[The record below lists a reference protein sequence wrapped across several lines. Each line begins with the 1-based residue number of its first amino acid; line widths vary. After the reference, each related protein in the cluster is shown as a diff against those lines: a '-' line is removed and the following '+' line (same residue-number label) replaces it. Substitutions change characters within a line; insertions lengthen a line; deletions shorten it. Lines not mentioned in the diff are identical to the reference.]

1 MASVPHTHTHTHTHT
16 VLWITLDLPL
26 HLLPSLSPKFLK
38 TALSLPSLHPTS
50 HLTPQVTQCECCF
63 SPLSVIPFRLRS
75 LALTMLLR
83 SCQFFY
89 CLFFQTMRTFRIMG
103 GGLDFIPLCVCS
115 IMVLRTYLTQG
126 AYSRTITLSELLF
139 SSCGKKQHVLS
150 FLSCS
155 GHDARNGHIHLLSH
169 LYSKK
174 AFLQLTQFRLSEAR
188 SHSQ

>member
-1 MASVPHTHTHTHTHT
+1 MLLFTPICDTIQAEVISPDHAIK
-16 VLWITLDLPL
+16 VLLVFLL
-26 HLLPSLSPKFLK
+26 SLLPNHENF
-38 TALSLPSLHPTS
+38 
-50 HLTPQVTQCECCF
+50 QDCGRGV
-63 SPLSVIPFRLRS
+63 RL
-75 LALTMLLR
+75 
-83 SCQFFY
+83 Y
-89 CLFFQTMRTFRIMG
+89 
-103 GGLDFIPLCVCS
+103 IPLCVCS
-115 IMVLRTYLTQG
+115 ITVLRTYLTQG

-188 SHSQ
+188 SHS